1 MKSKSNAL
9 PIGVMDSGFGGLS
22 ILQEIMRLLP
32 RERCIYF
39 GDNKNCPYGNRTQEE
54 IKELTFR
61 ITRYLL
67 DRRCKLIVLACNTM
81 TTTVIEDLRKAFRVP
96 FVGIEPAIKV
106 AARLTKTKNIGV
118 LATKGTFVGEKYLK
132 TKETIKNDVVIHTQ
146 IGTGLVEMVES
157 GAITGIRLRNTLYN
171 YLDAFMRSKVD
182 QIVLGCTHYPFLID
196 YMKAYLGSTAGI
208 INPAPAVARQV
219 KVKCEELR
227 LLNTGRKKPDYQLIT
242 SHGSF
247 PITRFIP
254 SINRY
259 DYSILTD
266 VTI

>member
-1 MKSKSNAL
+1 MKIKSNTL

-22 ILQEIMRLLP
+22 ILQEIMHLLP

-39 GDNKNCPYGNRTQEE
+39 GDNKNCPYGNRTKQE
-54 IKELTFR
+54 IQDLTFR

-67 DRRCKLIVLACNTM
+67 DRRCKMIVLACNTM
-81 TTTVIEDLRKAFRVP
+81 TTNVIEDLRKAFQVP

-106 AARLTKTKNIGV
+106 AARLTKTGNIGV

-157 GAITGIRLRNTLYN
+157 GAITSIRLRNTLYN

-196 YMKAYLGSTAGI
+196 YMKAYLGSAAGI

-219 KVKCEELR
+219 KVKCEELC
-227 LLNTGRKKPDYQLIT
+227 LLNPGRGKPSYQFIT
-242 SHGSF
+242 SHSSF
-247 PITRFIP
+247 PITKFIP